1 MKSVRTLL
9 LIGGVATIGTGG
21 YLIWDD
27 RTAESQDG
35 TANSRMTAAATDSD
49 PRTDAH
55 ADGPDFTARAVKDEL
70 AALRAEV
77 KRLRQ
82 RLDTLAAEVS
92 RSRPDAGRSATQR
105 NSEIDPDAPP
115 FDETQAETE
124 LRHKFDA
131 IETAF
136 EAQPVDQDWVAKAE
150 ESLRLALAGAELGQ
164 TAPIDLHCRA
174 TICRIVAQHSD
185 QTAREQFEESLQLKV
200 ADQFPGLTFDSIDE
214 GDGLTTTT
222 VYLFRAG
229 YDKPQLR

>member
-9 LIGGVATIGTGG
+9 LIGSMTTICTGG
-21 YLIWDD
+21 YLIWDGQ
-27 RTAESQDG
+27 TTESQDG
-35 TANSRMTAAATDSD
+35 AVNSHLTAAAPDSD
-49 PRTDAH
+49 PRADAH
-55 ADGPDFTARAVKDEL
+55 ADGPDFTAQAVKDDI
-70 AALRAEV
+70 AALRTEV
-77 KRLRQ
+77 KHLRQ

-92 RSRPDAGRSATQR
+92 RSRSDAGRSAAQR
-105 NSEIDPDAPP
+105 NSEIDPYTPP
-115 FDETQAETE
+115 FDEAQAETE
-124 LRHKFDA
+124 LRQKFDA

-136 EAQPVDQDWVAKAE
+136 ESQPVDQAWVAKAE

-185 QTAREQFEESLQLKV
+185 QTALEQFQESLQLKV
-200 ADQFPGLTFDSIDE
+200 ADQFPGLTFDYTD
-214 GDGLTTTT
+214 DVNGLTTTT